1 MLLLP
6 IEGIRKGMEPC
17 NKGRSPYNGRLS
29 DFSFYMY
36 HTSIVLIAKYL
47 FTGSLKNRSIDNL
60 ETQKK

>member
-29 DFSFYMY
+29 DFHVANEVQTLSDAFPFVVC
-36 HTSIVLIAKYL
+36 ICLV
-47 FTGSLKNRSIDNL
+47 
-60 ETQKK
+60 